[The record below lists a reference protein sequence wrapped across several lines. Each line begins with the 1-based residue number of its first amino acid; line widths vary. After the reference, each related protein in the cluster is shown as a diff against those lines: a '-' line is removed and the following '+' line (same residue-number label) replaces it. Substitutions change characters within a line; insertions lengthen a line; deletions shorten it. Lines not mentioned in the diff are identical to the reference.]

1 MATIKDIALLAG
13 VSHGTVSNVLNKTGK
28 VSTDKMRRV
37 MDAAKK
43 LGYVPNVQAQLLR
56 QGSSNTVA
64 LILPTILED
73 TYRTFYLALL
83 QSLKEKGFS
92 LELYQTNDI
101 AEEELQILSSLSL
114 SALAAL
120 IVIPSPGDLCLSFYE
135 HADCPVIFV
144 NRTMPICNNFTTQI
158 CFDFS
163 KIGSQIG
170 EYAFKKSW
178 KQIAFFSS
186 SSNPSDES
194 ELFNGICT
202 SLAAH
207 DISVQKFTSDNYLM
221 INRAFAIFSQSQ
233 EFDAIITVGNLRA
246 EAVSSA
252 LRFLEKSD
260 SCELLCIGN
269 KQTFSYEKPEIFTLD
284 FGNMATK
291 VSELFTSHL
300 QNGCFESPATCLSA
314 KGFSFQFPLSQKEE
328 SITMLTL
335 ESPTTAAL
343 EYLLPYLK
351 KSTGIDLKITALG
364 YNDLH
369 TQIKEMGD
377 QICYDLVRI
386 DTALLDTLGHNIYL
400 PLQETS
406 LLTSNRI
413 NNIVKNTPKNYT
425 HSRDVLCAL
434 PLDPSVQILLYRKD
448 LFEDDILKRA
458 YYETFRE
465 QLQVPET
472 IEQWQKTA
480 RFFTHGFNPHSPT
493 LYGTALTC
501 GRSAIAACDFLPYYL
516 SLHASFPKEDK
527 LFDTESM
534 RASLE
539 QYASMTAYAP
549 QVQHWWKDSV
559 RQFADGNVATVMTF
573 SNHAS
578 YILNSNYT
586 NIMKK
591 IGVAM
596 VPGGRPLLGGGA
608 LGICK
613 NTPKQE
619 ACCKFLAWLFHPD
632 ITTAIV
638 RLGGASPVADTYFQY
653 ENCSIFPWLSTIG
666 KNFPLGTRGNSIS
679 KDFQFSAPEYELAL
693 GTAVYQMIQQQLS
706 PAETAKRAQELYDRS
721 V

>member
-1 MATIKDIALLAG
+1 MATIKDIAILAG

-37 MDAAKK
+37 MDAAKE

-83 QSLKEKGFS
+83 QSLKEKGFT

-114 SALAAL
+114 PALAAL
-120 IVIPSPGDLCLSFYE
+120 IVISSPGDLCLSFYE
-135 HADCPVIFV
+135 HANCPVIFV
-144 NRTMPICNNFTTQI
+144 NRTVPIHNNFTTQI

-170 EYAFKKSW
+170 DYVLKKSW

-202 SLAAH
+202 SLAAYN
-207 DISVQKFTSDNYLM
+207 ISVQKFTSDNYLM
-221 INRAFAIFSQSQ
+221 INRAFSIFSQSQ
-233 EFDAIITVGNLRA
+233 QFDAVIAVGNLRA

-252 LRFLEKSD
+252 LRFLEKSE

-269 KQTFSYEKPEIFTLD
+269 KQTFSYEKPEVFALD
-284 FGNMATK
+284 FGKMAAK
-291 VSELFTSHL
+291 VSELFTSYL
-300 QNGCFESPATCLSA
+300 QNGYFDSPDACLSA
-314 KGFSFQFPLSQKEE
+314 KGFSFQFPLFQKEE

-351 KSTGIDLKITALG
+351 KTTGIDLKITALG

-369 TQIKEMGD
+369 TQIREMNN
-377 QICYDLVRI
+377 QICYDLVRM
-386 DTALLDTLGHNIYL
+386 DTALLDTFGQNIYL
-400 PLQETS
+400 PLKDTS
-406 LLTSNRI
+406 LFDSERI
-413 NNIVKNTPKNYT
+413 KNIVKNAPKNYT
-425 HSRDVLCAL
+425 HSQNILYAL

-448 LFEDDILKRA
+448 LFDDDILQRA

-465 QLQVPET
+465 QLHVPET

-480 RFFTHGFNPHSPT
+480 RFFTRGFNPHSPT
-493 LYGTALTC
+493 LYGTTLTC

-559 RQFADGNVATVMTF
+559 RQFADGNIATVMTF

-591 IGVAM
+591 TGIAPI
-596 VPGGRPLLGGGA
+596 PGRRPLLGGGS

-613 NTPKQE
+613 NTQKQD
-619 ACCKFLAWLFHPD
+619 ACCTFLEWLFHPD

-638 RLGGASPVADTYFQY
+638 RLGGASPVSDAYFQY
-653 ENCSIFPWLSTIG
+653 ENRSVFPWLSTIG
-666 KNFPLGTRGNSIS
+666 ENFSLGTRGNGIYE
-679 KDFQFSAPEYELAL
+679 DLQFSAPEYELAL

-706 PAETAKRAQELYDRS
+706 PAETAKKAQEIYDRS
-721 V
+721 I